1 MNLEFSDEQTLLR
14 DSVAR
19 FVKQRYS
26 LERRNAW
33 VRAEPGF
40 DADNWRAMSELGW
53 LSLPFSEA
61 DGGLG
66 GSALETMIVMEQ
78 FGKGLVVEPFF
89 ASIVLGGGVLKRC
102 GSQELKDKLLPGVM
116 DGSLQLALAHSEE
129 QARFDLE
136 NVATTARAADDG
148 FVLNGIKSFVLNAG
162 SAAQL
167 VVSARTSG
175 NLADEQG
182 ITLFLVDARS
192 DGVALQ
198 QYPTVDGLWAAE
210 VSLKD
215 VHVSQSNVLGAVG
228 QGFPVLNVV
237 AGDAILA
244 LSAEALGAMEV
255 LYQDTVQYTQQRVQ
269 FNHPLADFQVLQH
282 RMVEMFMEYELARS
296 MLYRATMEVS
306 QGAPRAQQSVHA
318 LKHFMS
324 KAGAFVAENA
334 VQLHGGMGMTEE
346 LRVGHFFKRL
356 LVIDLQFGN
365 GDYHL
370 RKFAAGY

>member
-89 ASIVLGGGVLKRC
+89 ASIVLGGGVLKRS
-102 GSQELKDKLLPGVM
+102 GSQELKDKLLPGVI

-136 NVATTARAADDG
+136 NVATTARAVGDG

-175 NLADEQG
+175 NLDDEQG
-182 ITLFLVDARS
+182 ITLFMVDARS
-192 DGVALQ
+192 DGIALQ

-215 VHVSQSNVLGAVG
+215 VHVSRSNVLGVVG
-228 QGFPVLNVV
+228 QGFPVLNAV

-306 QGAPRAQQSVHA
+306 QGAPQAQQSVHA